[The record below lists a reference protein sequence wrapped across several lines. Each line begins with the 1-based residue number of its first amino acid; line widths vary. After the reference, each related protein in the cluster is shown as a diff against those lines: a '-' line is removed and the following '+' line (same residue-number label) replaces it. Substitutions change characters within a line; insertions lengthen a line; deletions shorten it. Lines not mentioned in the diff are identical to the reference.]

1 MLNGTPQPQ
10 AMTHHLFGDGD
21 LDHVIEAQVA
31 GYFRAEV
38 ELLSTVKTGQRIGVV
53 QDLFGHPLQEVTAG
67 QAGLV
72 IMLRRFHRVHVGDG
86 LAHITSLMFS

>member
-1 MLNGTPQPQ
+1 
-10 AMTHHLFGDGD
+10 MTHHLFGDGN
-21 LDHVIEAQVA
+21 LDHVIGAQVA

-38 ELLSTVKTGQRIGVV
+38 ELLSSVKVGQRLGTV
-53 QDLFGHPLQEVTAG
+53 QDFFGHPVQEVTAS

-86 LAHITSLMFS
+86 LAQITSLVTNK